1 MSPFT
6 WQKKK
11 IKLSFST
18 SPKTLSLGF
27 DLALIYKE
35 AELLVTKA
43 KQILRVLGTAPS
55 S

>member
-1 MSPFT
+1 MCLPLPG
-6 WQKKK
+6 KK

-18 SPKTLSLGF
+18 SHKTLSLGF
-27 DLALIYKE
+27 DLALVFRE

-43 KQILRVLGTAPS
+43 KQILSVLGTAPS